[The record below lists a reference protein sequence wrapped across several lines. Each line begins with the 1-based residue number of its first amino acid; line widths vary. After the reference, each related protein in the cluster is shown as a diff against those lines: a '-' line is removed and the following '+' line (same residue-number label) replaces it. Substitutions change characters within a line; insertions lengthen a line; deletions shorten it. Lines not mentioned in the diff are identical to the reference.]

1 MLEPEATHVYGDLIG
16 AIHRL
21 RLARP
26 ALYALAKGPLRHVDL
41 QMALVVDTGAPV
53 HYRTLKHALDFLQQV
68 DLITRH
74 NHSKRTV
81 VYTIT
86 QFGQN
91 LVASMRATDGLV
103 REHQGTAH
111 TEGDP
116 GRLST

>member
-1 MLEPEATHVYGDLIG
+1 MLEPEATHAYKDLIG

-53 HYRTLKHALDFLQQV
+53 HYRTLKHALDFLRQA

-74 NHSKRTV
+74 HYRRNV

-86 QFGQN
+86 QFGQT
-91 LVASMRATDGLV
+91 LVASMHATDRLA
-103 REHQGTAH
+103 REHQQTARP
-111 TEGDP
+111 EADP
-116 GRLST
+116 GHPTT